1 MPTRYFAAT
10 ASEGTPV
17 VRSSAS
23 RFYTAASLV
32 KYPND
37 TQWGSSWSSTR
48 ALAERVRWGGH
59 AAATEVVDA
68 REVTRAEYLRLK
80 AEFEGTVGK

>member
-23 RFYTAASLV
+23 RVYTAASLV

-48 ALAERVRWGGH
+48 DLAEKVRWPSVH
-59 AAATEVVDA
+59 ARVEVVEA
-68 REVTRAEYLRLK
+68 REVTRAEYRRFK
-80 AEFEGTVGK
+80 AEWEGTARK